1 MSVLTRMRKSLW
13 PYCTKDGIF
22 RDAESADL
30 YGPFWIMITLVVQI
44 AIIGYINHQV
54 DQQTLEIEMANAH
67 SKLPIARSQ
76 AYYSLQ
82 KVARSSFV
90 IFFYFIA
97 MPLFELL
104 ILKYVLVIE
113 FVSYI
118 WLFGVYGYSFTV
130 FVITLPLNII
140 PQEWLRWTFL
150 SASALISLCVISAE
164 LTREFG
170 KEVKGAN
177 LFKFIIFLC
186 FLAATHG
193 VLVLSFKKY
202 FLN

>member
-1 MSVLTRMRKSLW
+1 M
-13 PYCTKDGIF
+13 
-22 RDAESADL
+22 
-30 YGPFWIMITLVVQI
+30 
-44 AIIGYINHQV
+44 
-54 DQQTLEIEMANAH
+54 
-67 SKLPIARSQ
+67 
-76 AYYSLQ
+76 
-82 KVARSSFV
+82 
-90 IFFYFIA
+90 
-97 MPLFELL
+97 L

-130 FVITLPLNII
+130 FVLTLPLNII

-186 FLAATHG
+186 LLAGTHG
-193 VLVLSFKKY
+193 VLILSFKKY